1 MHYDLSPDRSPAV
14 RVADGV
20 GVIYNSHFLGHR
32 RGGTDF
38 WEPAEHDTA
47 CEDSGLAAIIWG
59 DFLLCS
65 VHEDTSLASSFSTG
79 LLVLLL
85 LLVMRTAAARGESAL
100 WRTGRGGSAG

>member
-20 GVIYNSHFLGHR
+20 DVIYNRHFLALC
-32 RGGTDF
+32 RGGTSF

-47 CEDSGLAAIIWG
+47 SEDSGLAAIIWG
-59 DFLLCS
+59 DFLLGS
-65 VHEDTSLASSFSTG
+65 VHEDTSLTGPFSTG

-85 LLVMRTAAARGESAL
+85 LLVIGTAAAGGESAL